1 MSETKKEAK
10 APPANNKSKLEQL
23 GSDLLL
29 GGFVGSI
36 AKVRSKGEERKKK
49 IFFLLTKQISNFFS
63 FSTFVFLSRFR
74 RAWRRLSA
82 SSC

>member
-36 AKVRSKGEERKKK
+36 AKVRIHTKKRERKK
-49 IFFLLTKQISNFFS
+49 IFF
-63 FSTFVFLSRFR
+63 FL
-74 RAWRRLSA
+74 
-82 SSC
+82 C